1 MKSKIEIKT
10 QAQAI
15 NEMRDALIEFEQ
27 TGEINDTMKSSVTNS
42 LRDIQVRDFALGL
55 TFENN
60 SIELVLSFF
69 DYLLLSA
76 KEIETVSINA
86 IRASYLYRLGDTVKA
101 YEALNNATEINPDYS
116 LTMLLRRV
124 FGSGWPAGAFE
135 AMTMQLH
142 PKVVAGIEGGDLL
155 EIK

>member
-1 MKSKIEIKT
+1 MKTKIKT

-27 TGEINDTMKSSVTNS
+27 TGEINETLKSSVTHS

-60 SIELVLSFF
+60 STELILSFL

-76 KEIETVSINA
+76 KEIETVAINA

-101 YEALNNATEINPDYS
+101 HEALDNASKVSPAYS
-116 LTMLLRRV
+116 LTLLLRRV

-135 AMTMQLH
+135 AMTKELH
-142 PKVVAGIEGGDLL
+142 PKVVAGIESGGDL
-155 EIK
+155 EIA

>member
-76 KEIETVSINA
+76 KEIETVAINA

-135 AMTMQLH
+135 SMTKELH

>member
-1 MKSKIEIKT
+1 MKTKIKT

-60 SIELVLSFF
+60 STQLILSFF

-76 KEIETVSINA
+76 KEIETVAINA

-101 YEALNNATEINPDYS
+101 YEALNNATEINPAYS

-135 AMTMQLH
+135 AMTLQLH
-142 PKVVAGIEGGDLL
+142 PKVVAGIEGGSDLVI
-155 EIK
+155 E

>member
-1 MKSKIEIKT
+1 MKTKIKT

-60 SIELVLSFF
+60 STQLILSFF

-76 KEIETVSINA
+76 KEIETVAINA

-101 YEALNNATEINPDYS
+101 YEALNNATEINPAYS

-135 AMTMQLH
+135 AMTKELH
-142 PKVVAGIEGGDLL
+142 PKVVAGIEGGSDLVI
-155 EIK
+155 E

>member
-60 SIELVLSFF
+60 SKEFALSFF

-76 KEIETVSINA
+76 KEIETVAINA

-101 YEALNNATEINPDYS
+101 FEALNKATEINPDYS

-142 PKVVAGIEGGDLL
+142 PKVVAGIEKGDDL
-155 EIK
+155 IID

>member
-1 MKSKIEIKT
+1 MKSKTEIKT

-27 TGEINDTMKSSVTNS
+27 TGEINDTVKSSVTNS

-60 SIELVLSFF
+60 STELILSFF

-76 KEIETVSINA
+76 KEIETVAINA
-86 IRASYLYRLGDTVKA
+86 IRASYLYRLGDTAKA
-101 YEALNNATEINPDYS
+101 YEALDSASKADPAYS

-135 AMTMQLH
+135 AMTRELH
-142 PKVVAGIEGGDLL
+142 PKVVAGIEGGSDLVI
-155 EIK
+155 E

>member
-1 MKSKIEIKT
+1 MKTKIKT

-60 SIELVLSFF
+60 STELILSFL

-76 KEIETVSINA
+76 KEIETVAINA

-101 YEALNNATEINPDYS
+101 YEALNNATEINPAYS

-135 AMTMQLH
+135 AMTKELH
-142 PKVVAGIEGGDLL
+142 PKVVAGIEGGSDLVI
-155 EIK
+155 E

>member
-15 NEMRDALIEFEQ
+15 SEMRDALIEFEQ

-60 SIELVLSFF
+60 STELILSFL

-76 KEIETVSINA
+76 KEIETVAINA
-86 IRASYLYRLGDTVKA
+86 IRASYLYRLGDTVNA
-101 YEALNNATEINPDYS
+101 YEALNKATEINPDYS
-116 LTMLLRRV
+116 LTVLLRRV

-135 AMTMQLH
+135 AMTRELH
-142 PKVVAGIEGGDLL
+142 PKVVAGIEGGSDL
-155 EIK
+155 EIE